1 MTKEFK
7 EFNITP
13 EQFIV
18 LVKLFEEEGISQMEL
33 AIKLDKDK
41 NTVKAMVDNLEKKNY
56 ILKRNN
62 EIDRRAYSLFT
73 TEKAKEIIPILKER
87 EKKITQTLLLNLEL
101 EEMEKTDSTLKKIR
115 ENVE

>member
-1 MTKEFK
+1 MKEYD
-7 EFNITP
+7 ITP

-33 AIKLDKDK
+33 AVKLDKDK

-56 ILKRNN
+56 ILKKDN

-73 TEKAKEIIPILKER
+73 TEKAKEVLPILKER
-87 EKKITQTLLLNLEL
+87 EKKIIQTLLLNLEL
-101 EEMEKTDSTLKKIR
+101 EEMEKMDSTLKKIR
-115 ENVE
+115 ENIE